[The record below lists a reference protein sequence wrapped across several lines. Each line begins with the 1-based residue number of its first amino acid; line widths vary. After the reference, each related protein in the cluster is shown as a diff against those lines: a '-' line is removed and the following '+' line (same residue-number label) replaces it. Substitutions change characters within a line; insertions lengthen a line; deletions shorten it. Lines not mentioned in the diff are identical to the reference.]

1 MKMTLKEW
9 KEMEKRDKDKQKQR
23 QIEIAEEMEY
33 MYECGLYNPHED
45 AGDRI

>member
-1 MKMTLKEW
+1 MKIDILKYLE
-9 KEMEKRDKDKQKQR
+9 EEKKKKRER
-23 QIEIAEEMEY
+23 EIQLYEELEY